1 MQNKSEIIN
10 YFKKKLE
17 ILKKHNHYYYN
28 KDNPKISDQEYD
40 ELKKELIILE
50 RDNDFLKKLKLLSN
64 IVGAKP
70 SNRFSKIPHL
80 QPMLSLSNA
89 FDKNDM
95 GDFLKR

>member
-50 RDNDFLKKLKLLSN
+50 RDNDF
-64 IVGAKP
+64 
-70 SNRFSKIPHL
+70 
-80 QPMLSLSNA
+80 
-89 FDKNDM
+89 
-95 GDFLKR
+95 